1 MKINLRD
8 LQEELSSLTFQ
19 LSPQELGLESEGADF
34 SRSTRVE
41 LVLRKSGDSF
51 YCTGQAKTDVKLE
64 CSRCLETYFHSL
76 ETKLDF
82 YVRVE
87 KDRIKIE
94 YQDQAEPLVFP
105 GNQFFSIENLIREAI
120 LLNLPLKPLCS
131 EDCKGLCSVCG
142 ANLNISDCNC
152 KKEELDPRWEKLR
165 NLKKG

>member
-8 LQEELSSLTFQ
+8 LQEELNSLTCQ

-34 SRSTRVE
+34 TRPVEVE

-51 YCTGQAKTDVKLE
+51 YCTGHAKTDVSLE
-64 CSRCLETYFHSL
+64 CSRCLEPYFHSL

-82 YVRVE
+82 YFRVE

-105 GNQFFSIENLIREAI
+105 GNQIFSIDNLIKEAI
-120 LLNLPLKPLCS
+120 LLILPLKPLCS
-131 EDCKGLCSVCG
+131 ENCLGLCSVCG
-142 ANLNISDCNC
+142 INLNISSCNC
-152 KKEELDPRWEKLR
+152 KKEKLDPRWEKLR

>member
-1 MKINLRD
+1 MKISIRD
-8 LQEELSSLTFQ
+8 LQEEQNSITCQ

-34 SRSTRVE
+34 SKPVEVE
-41 LVLRKSGDSF
+41 LVLRKSEDSF
-51 YCTGQAKTDVKLE
+51 YCTGQAKTDVRLE
-64 CSRCLETYFHSL
+64 CSRCLEPYLYSL

-105 GNQFFSIENLIREAI
+105 GNQIFSIDNLIKEAI

-131 EDCKGLCSVCG
+131 ENCKGLCSVCG
-142 ANLNISDCNC
+142 TNLNISSCNC
-152 KKEELDPRWEKLR
+152 KKEKLDPRWEKLR